1 MPKLKTES
9 TEPKTAGDLQPGGNA
24 RAMLFNQVQRI
35 ERLEEE
41 IRGLSEDKKEV
52 YAESKGMGFD
62 TAILRKVISRRKH
75 NASDVREADDILDLY
90 ETTIAAA
97 EKDELEQSEADGE

>member
-24 RAMLFNQVQRI
+24 RVMLFNQVQRI

-41 IRGLSEDKKEV
+41 ISGLSEDKKEV

-62 TAILRKVISRRKH
+62 TAILRKVVQRRKH
-75 NASDVREADDILDLY
+75 LASDIMEADSILETY
-90 ETTIAAA
+90 EEAVRQA
-97 EKDELEQSEADGE
+97 EKAELAQSEADAE